1 MKILI
6 HLISSQH
13 SGAASGERYVLRACD
28 QISDIVYHSI
38 MNKSSFI
45 LLAKITFVSNCKLYD
60 VCRLNTAALR
70 LFKVTLTDTLL
81 LNSFYF

>member
-28 QISDIVYHSI
+28 QISDIVYYSI
-38 MNKSSFI
+38 MNFKKS
-45 LLAKITFVSNCKLYD
+45 
-60 VCRLNTAALR
+60 
-70 LFKVTLTDTLL
+70 
-81 LNSFYF
+81 